1 MIKKIKN
8 RILRYFGVVTKYQ
21 LDRETSRLGAII
33 ENHIDDETYLLELLG
48 IKNHCRFRCDGYR
61 VDFSKGDG
69 AAILKDGIAMNVEE
83 IVTELNKLAVNSNRY
98 KYIRENQVW
107 HRYGDLA
114 DDSHALVGCRFPYL
128 ANFESKPM
136 LDYNIDKMIQA
147 QSI

>member
-1 MIKKIKN
+1 MTDLTKHEEAKKS
-8 RILRYFGVVTKYQ
+8 GAVAG
-21 LDRETSRLGAII
+21 RLEQIVI
-33 ENHIDDETYLLELLG
+33 CEYSQG
-48 IKNHCRFRCDGYR
+48 IC
-61 VDFSKGDG
+61 GDG

-114 DDSHALVGCRFPYL
+114 DDDSHALVGCRFPYL